1 MNTYLYNGEVVT
13 ASNKKSILK
22 NKRVVATDKYHLEEL
37 IDEAIEKYGYE
48 CDLNFIDVSHVKSM
62 DYLFYMSN
70 FNGDISNWDVSKVN
84 NMNGMFEYSSFNKDI
99 SRWDVSNVGTMYRM
113 VDGSKFNGDIS
124 NWNVSKVWDMSSMFN
139 NSKFNG
145 DLSKWLPMMKKNGI
159 DFNNLGLDINDD
171 TWNDI
176 EV

>member
-99 SRWDVSNVGTMYRM
+99 SRWVMLELCIVCLM
-113 VDGSKFNGDIS
+113 VQ
-124 NWNVSKVWDMSSMFN
+124 SSMV
-139 NSKFNG
+139 
-145 DLSKWLPMMKKNGI
+145 
-159 DFNNLGLDINDD
+159 
-171 TWNDI
+171 T
-176 EV
+176 